1 VLVVAFVILQFYN
14 GAYKRLAN
22 EALKHPLVDPEDGST
37 FGNPLIQDGN
47 GSASVLGSPGPVKMD
62 AALVRVTS
70 MDSGSGNS
78 SQGVVINELSVANS
92 SINMWN
98 VSLDSCRL

>member
-14 GAYKRLAN
+14 GSYKRLAN
-22 EALKHPLVDPEDGST
+22 EALKHPLVDPEAGA
-37 FGNPLIQDGN
+37 FGNPLQDGA
-47 GSASVLGSPGPVKMD
+47 GASVLGSPGPAKMD
-62 AALVRVTS
+62 SSLVRVTS

-98 VSLDSCRL
+98 VS

>member
-22 EALKHPLVDPEDGST
+22 EALKHPLVDPEGGGG
-37 FGNPLIQDGN
+37 FGNPLQDGA
-47 GSASVLGSPGPVKMD
+47 GASVLGNPGPAKMD
-62 AALVRVTS
+62 SSLVRVTS

-98 VSLDSCRL
+98 VS